1 MADGERPMVMVVQ
14 DQDGVEADPMEVGA
28 SLEVS
33 PDLVVLEVHFHMA
46 DLEVLEVLGWVSTIS
61 KVDLKVFKEVQVKV
75 VGVMEEIWE
84 VRNQVFQEKMRDL
97 REKKE
102 VIMKETMVVVK
113 VRII

>member
-1 MADGERPMVMVVQ
+1 MVMADL
-14 DQDGVEADPMEVGA
+14 DQDGAEADPMEVGV

-33 PDLVVLEVHFHMA
+33 PDLVVLEVHFHTA

-75 VGVMEEIWE
+75 VGVMEETWE

-102 VIMKETMVVVK
+102 VITKGAMEVVK